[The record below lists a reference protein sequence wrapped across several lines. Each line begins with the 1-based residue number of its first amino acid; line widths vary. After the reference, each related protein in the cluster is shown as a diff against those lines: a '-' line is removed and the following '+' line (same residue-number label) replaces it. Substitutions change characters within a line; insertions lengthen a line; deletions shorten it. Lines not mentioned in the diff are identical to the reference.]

1 MPRSPHQLRRATI
14 GGLTGALVTGVL
26 ALGFAAPASASP
38 SSYVVS
44 ATIAL
49 PSPVSD
55 GLAIDSTHH
64 KAYVTHPGQGTVSV
78 VDLTT
83 NTVTATIAVGSQ
95 PFRIALDE
103 ARDRAYVSN
112 TGTQP
117 SPGPGDPIDTITE
130 IDTTTDTVVRTI
142 GGLWAPR
149 GMAVDPS
156 THLLY
161 AAEYLGNQDLAVIDP
176 TADPVTVSRTALLE
190 SRPWAVDV
198 DPLRHRAYVT
208 TLFGGTLS
216 TVEGTSVL
224 STQYAYPGPTNVTVD
239 PATQQAYVVA
249 GNGVSVVDLSD
260 DQPEI
265 TDHIP
270 GGSQPSDVALDPSTG
285 TLLITDLNGDS
296 VSVYDQATRTHERSV
311 AVGSTP
317 AAIEFDPATHRAYA
331 LNVGS
336 QSISVIQ
343 APIPQAITFT
353 STAPTAAK
361 AGDSYTV
368 TATGGGSGAPVTFS
382 TTSPACTVSSEGA
395 VSFQHTGPCD
405 IAADQAGSGAYL
417 AAPTAVQAVSVALA
431 PTSIRLELDWTD
443 LQWGDLVIGQTW
455 STDVPGLVQYYVDG
469 EAYGDPQH
477 VESPLG
483 YTTLPNEI
491 GSPDYGTHT
500 VKVVLTPTDQTTYA
514 TSTDTVTFTVSRI
527 QTVTELDATADRLSA
542 TVTRARYGYP
552 LISGDVD
559 FYVRGVKVGS
569 APVVDDV
576 ASLDRATTQ
585 ADLRRVTAVFPAQAH
600 FARSSDTTVVA
611 NPTLT
616 ATRSSATAPRNG
628 WYRSPVTVTFHCT
641 AAGAPLTAPCP
652 APVTLSH
659 SGARQSVT
667 RTVMAQDGGIRTI
680 SVKGINIDRAAPS
693 VRLAGVRN
701 GATYLAGGPRA
712 TCRASDALSGLAG
725 CKVTRTRSG
734 SRLVFTARATDRAG
748 NVSSARAVARSVS
761 VWVDGARVRGGH
773 QVVRAGRTY
782 TVLVAA
788 AHRPSYVFAAPAPNR
803 PYGGEVPFKRVGKQR
818 WALGVTFTRSMLG
831 HDLWNIGTRV
841 GSRLT
846 VTTVRVIR

>member
-1 MPRSPHQLRRATI
+1 MPRSPHPLRRATI

-26 ALGFAAPASASP
+26 ALGFPAPASASP
-38 SSYVVS
+38 PSYVVS
-44 ATIAL
+44 ATIPLGHA
-49 PSPVSD
+49 VGD
-55 GLAIDSTHH
+55 GMAVDSTHH
-64 KAYVTHPGQGTVSV
+64 KAYVVHPNDGLVSV

-83 NTVTATIAVGSQ
+83 NTVTGTIAVGDA
-95 PFRIALDE
+95 PFRVAIDE
-103 ARDRAYVSN
+103 GLDRAYVSN
-112 TGTQP
+112 VWSSTV
-117 SPGPGDPIDTITE
+117 SE

-142 GGLWAPR
+142 SGFDEPR
-149 GMAVDPS
+149 GLAVDPS
-156 THLLY
+156 THTLY
-161 AAEYLGNQDLAVIDP
+161 VTDYMGNQDLAVVDP
-176 TADPVTVSRTALLE
+176 TTDPATIRKSPLLE
-190 SRPWAVDV
+190 SRPWAVAV
-198 DPLRHRAYVT
+198 DPTRHRAYAV
-208 TLFGGTLS
+208 TLFGGALS
-216 TVEGTSVL
+216 TVQDTTILGT
-224 STQYAYPGPTNVTVD
+224 TYGFAGPINVAVD
-239 PATQQAYVVA
+239 PARQQAYVV
-249 GNGVSVVDLSD
+249 NNNSSSVTVVDVAQDTST
-260 DQPEI
+260 I
-265 TDHIP
+265 TGALPAGAH
-270 GGSQPSDVALDPSTG
+270 PSDVALDASTG
-285 TLLITDLNGDS
+285 TVL
-296 VSVYDQATRTHERSV
+296 VSNADDDTLSFIDQATNTSTRTV
-311 AVGSTP
+311 AVGDIPT
-317 AAIEFDPATHRAYA
+317 AVDFDTATHRAYT
-331 LNVGS
+331 LDLGS

-368 TATGGGSGAPVTFS
+368 TATGGGSDEAVTFS
-382 TTSPACTVSSEGA
+382 TTSSACTVSSVGA
-395 VSFQHTGPCD
+395 VSFQHSGPCD

-469 EAYGDPQH
+469 QAYGDPQH

-514 TSTDTVTFTVSRI
+514 TSTDTVAFTVSRI

-542 TVTRARYGYP
+542 TVTRQRYGYP

-576 ASLDRATTQ
+576 ASLDRATSK

-641 AAGAPLTAPCP
+641 IAGAPLTEPCP
-652 APVTLSH
+652 APVTLSR

-680 SVKGINIDRAAPS
+680 TVKGISIDRAAPS
-693 VRLAGVRN
+693 VRLAGVRD

-725 CKVTRTRSG
+725 CTVTKTRSG
-734 SRLVFTARATDRAG
+734 SRLVYTARATDRAG
-748 NVSSARAVARSVS
+748 NVSSVRAVARSVS
-761 VWVDGARVRGGH
+761 VWIDGARVRGGH

-788 AHRPSYVFAAPAPNR
+788 AHRPSYVFAATAPNR
-803 PYGGEVPFKRVGKQR
+803 PYGGEVPFTRIGKQR
-818 WALGVTFTRSMLG
+818 WALGVTFTRSMLS